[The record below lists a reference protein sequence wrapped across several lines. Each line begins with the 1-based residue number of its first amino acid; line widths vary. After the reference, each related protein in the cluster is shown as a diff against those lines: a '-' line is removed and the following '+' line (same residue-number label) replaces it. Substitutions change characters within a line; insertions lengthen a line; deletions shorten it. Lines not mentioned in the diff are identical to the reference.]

1 MPLLKTPRKGM
12 STRSAGDAAR
22 TLEDAERFATESRS
36 ERLLGDDERVPED
49 ASGETTLQ
57 SLLREIRSLREEQAR
72 REAEDRRRD
81 EELQQLKNQL
91 SRSQYFPLRNA
102 SVWEAEAFAGEGEGV
117 ASRGAIAGVCE
128 GAFAGERVASRNA
141 SESADVGACDVPR
154 GASRIATENAC
165 VPLRDDAAPI
175 SAGACV
181 GAGFRLKPD
190 IYDGTVPLREFFA
203 QFELISRA
211 SHWDGPTRAVMLASC
226 LRGKARSVLESVED
240 LGSLEY
246 SELRSKLELRFG
258 EEYFSQDYYSTFTSR
273 KQKFGEDFAALGADL
288 ERLSRLAYPECPY
301 AVRDKIACSQFI
313 SALSDNFLKRTLR
326 LEGINSL
333 KSAVIRARA
342 IKEINKESFEE
353 KGYKNFEKK
362 NFIKGETRT
371 DEKNEKG
378 GVRIRER
385 EEPKRKTN
393 SLNRKEC
400 WLCGKPGHFR
410 FECPSRKGNTA

>member
-1 MPLLKTPRKGM
+1 
-12 STRSAGDAAR
+12 
-22 TLEDAERFATESRS
+22 
-36 ERLLGDDERVPED
+36 
-49 ASGETTLQ
+49 
-57 SLLREIRSLREEQAR
+57 
-72 REAEDRRRD
+72 
-81 EELQQLKNQL
+81 
-91 SRSQYFPLRNA
+91 
-102 SVWEAEAFAGEGEGV
+102 
-117 ASRGAIAGVCE
+117 
-128 GAFAGERVASRNA
+128 
-141 SESADVGACDVPR
+141 
-154 GASRIATENAC
+154 
-165 VPLRDDAAPI
+165 
-175 SAGACV
+175 
-181 GAGFRLKPD
+181 
-190 IYDGTVPLREFFA
+190 
-203 QFELISRA
+203 
-211 SHWDGPTRAVMLASC
+211 VMLASC

-342 IKEINKESFEE
+342 IKEINKESFGE
-353 KGYKNFEKK
+353 KGYKNFEKT
-362 NFIKGETRT
+362 NCIRGETRAE
-371 DEKNEKG
+371 EKNERGGDGKG
-378 GVRIRER
+378 ER
-385 EEPKRKTN
+385 EERKKGT
-393 SLNRKEC
+393 SSINRKEC